1 MWDQLVSAVTGM
13 AGSVFGKKASAS
25 PGQNT
30 GLTDGAGGDPPG
42 RTFMGDVKDDLS
54 RVARGAMFAPLE
66 GMVNGKAQ
74 RAFNKHAFPGTIPYE
89 QMNAGSNHAPTWGDA
104 SAGDRDNRQRERES
118 ERSASSGLASQRMQ
132 TSASLASELIRNQG
146 DTKLIALLLR
156 TGGILPPHAAVDT
169 KMLGTGKVEAEID
182 RIRAETARTRTDT
195 QWLPEQRQSEIYN
208 RDTDTVLKDSQR
220 RSVDTDT
227 ALKPVE
233 FALKEWQAK
242 FGQGKAAAEISSVWG
257 EVRSAF
263 TGKSGLAASEAL
275 IRRLDKIDGV
285 GEGDLYE
292 LRKMLGLK

>member
-1 MWDQLVSAVTGM
+1 MWGQIVSALTGM
-13 AGSVFGKKASAS
+13 AGSAFGNKSSNS

-54 RVARGAMFAPLE
+54 RIARGAMFAPLE

-74 RAFNKHAFPGTIPYE
+74 RAFNKHAFPGTLPYE

-227 ALKPVE
+227 ALKPLE

-242 FGQGKAAAEISSVWG
+242 WGSSYTAKETLGWLSIAREAAGGSSG
-257 EVRSAF
+257 M
-263 TGKSGLAASEAL
+263 GLTEAL
-275 IRRLDKIDGV
+275 IDTMLKNGV
-285 GEGDLYE
+285 PEGDVYMLKKL
-292 LRKMLGLK
+292 LRQ

>member
-1 MWDQLVSAVTGM
+1 MWGQIVSALTGM
-13 AGSVFGKKASAS
+13 AGSAFGNKSSNS

-208 RDTDTVLKDSQR
+208 RD
-220 RSVDTDT
+220 VDTSLKSSQKDAVDLDT
-227 ALKPVE
+227 ALKPLE

-242 FGQGKAAAEISSVWG
+242 YGQSYSLR
-257 EVRSAF
+257 EVSGWLATVREANQ
-263 TGKSGLAASEAL
+263 GKSGMGLTQSL
-275 IRRLDKIDGV
+275 IDIMLRNGV
-285 GEGDLYE
+285 PEGDVYM
-292 LRKMLGLK
+292 LRKKLRL